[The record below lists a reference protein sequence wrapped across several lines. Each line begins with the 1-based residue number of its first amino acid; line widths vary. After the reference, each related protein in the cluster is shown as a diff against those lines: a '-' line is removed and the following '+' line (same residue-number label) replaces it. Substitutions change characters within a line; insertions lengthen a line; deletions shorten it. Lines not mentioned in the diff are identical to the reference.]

1 MVTTQEPRVA
11 LAADRTTGF
20 RRVSAAIALPLAFV
34 LQLVCNTIFA
44 VIQTETGVIDAETA
58 TASLELEARYPG
70 QFIAM
75 AVFAVAGAM
84 VAIPGLLGALRLLRP
99 AVSVLALITV
109 VMMVSG
115 YLLYGAMVFGNF
127 AEVNLAVAG
136 VDAGAALDNGLG
148 TPWRI
153 AAGIVFVL
161 GNLVGTLL
169 LAIAVMIASR
179 RMRSVDVPW
188 WVGLLIAGWPVGHLI
203 NIFGGGEWFAVGG
216 GVLEI
221 IGLCFVAQAILRM
234 TNADWVMRG

>member
-11 LAADRTTGF
+11 LATDPTIGF

-34 LQLVCNTIFA
+34 FQLVCNTIFA
-44 VIQTETGVIDAETA
+44 FIQTESGVLDAETA
-58 TASLELEARYPG
+58 TVSLELESRYPG
-70 QFIAM
+70 QFIAK

-84 VAIPGLLGALRLLRP
+84 VAIPGLLGALRVLRP
-99 AVSVLALITV
+99 AVPVLALITV

-115 YLLYGAMVFGNF
+115 YLLYGAMVFGTF
-127 AEVNLAVAG
+127 AEVNLAAAG
-136 VDAGAALDNGLG
+136 IDAGEALDTGPG
-148 TPWRI
+148 VPWRI

-169 LAIAVMIASR
+169 LAIAVLIASR
-179 RMRSVDVPW
+179 RMRGVGVPW
-188 WVGLLIAGWPVGHLI
+188 WAGLLIAGWPVGHLI

-221 IGLCFVAQAILRM
+221 IGLSFLARAMLRM
-234 TNADWVMRG
+234 PNADWVLRG